1 LTTYFIGDVQGCCAQ
16 LELLLQKIFA
26 HDADAKLLF
35 AGDLV
40 NRGPASLE
48 TLRLIKSLGTRAD
61 SVLGNHDLHLL
72 AVANGIRPMH
82 RKDTLHTILQAPD
95 RDELLEWL
103 RQRPLAIQ
111 EDGHLLVHAGVFPQ
125 WHSQQIMALANE
137 VQNVLRSADWLD
149 YLRQMYGNTPDHWS
163 DQWQGIARWRCIIN
177 AFTRMRYLT
186 PDAHM
191 DFASK
196 EGSEQAPLGLLPWFD
211 HPQRQSTDTVM
222 VCGHWSTLG
231 LVLRPDFIALDT
243 GCIWGGKLT
252 AVSLHADPA
261 QRQMIQVDCPQQQ
274 AFD

>member
-16 LELLLQKIFA
+16 LELLLQKVFA

-40 NRGPASLE
+40 NRGPASLA
-48 TLRLIKSLGTRAD
+48 TLRLIKNLGVRAD

-72 AVANGIRPMH
+72 AVANGIRPLH
-82 RKDTLHTILQAPD
+82 RKDTLSAILQAPD

-111 EDGHLLVHAGVFPQ
+111 EDGHILVHAGVFPV
-125 WHSQQIMALANE
+125 WHSTQIMALANE
-137 VQNVLRSADWLD
+137 VQDVLRRPDWLD

-163 DQWQGIARWRCIIN
+163 EQSQGIERWRCIVN

-186 PDAHM
+186 PQATM

-196 EGSEQAPLGLLPWFD
+196 EGSQLAPPGLLPWFD
-211 HPQRQSTDTVM
+211 HPQRQSTDSVM

-231 LVLRPDFIALDT
+231 LVLRPNFMALDS
-243 GCIWGGKLT
+243 GCVWGGQLT
-252 AVSLHADPA
+252 AVSLHADPV
-261 QRQMIQVDCPQQQ
+261 QRHVIQIDCPQQQ
-274 AFD
+274 EFD